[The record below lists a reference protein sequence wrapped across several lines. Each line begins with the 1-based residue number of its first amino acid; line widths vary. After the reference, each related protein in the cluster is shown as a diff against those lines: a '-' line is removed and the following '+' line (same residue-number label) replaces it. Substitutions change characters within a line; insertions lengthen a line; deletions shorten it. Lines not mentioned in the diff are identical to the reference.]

1 MCNSV
6 NLVSGGQ
13 IVSWSAAVCLA
24 NTIMIFICQNFSYYC
39 QILLSKSLF
48 GGNIY
53 STIKYKCSGN
63 NFNLTFIKDNQRRR
77 THLLG
82 SRQKKKLFYF
92 AEVSGFYFFVHYCW
106 LCSLSGSRSN
116 TLLAWRRK
124 CDYLNWFTL
133 CWLYCI
139 SSNNKI
145 TCPAPTHC
153 LTLLWHNN
161 LHMNFQQQN
170 KKTFFIA
177 SSDILMTITTIFSKL
192 CKAK

>member
-1 MCNSV
+1 MEEHFVCNCV

-82 SRQKKKLFYF
+82 SRQKKKLLYLFCRTF
-92 AEVSGFYFFVHYCW
+92 WLLFLCPLLLVMFFI
-106 LCSLSGSRSN
+106 
-116 TLLAWRRK
+116 RK
-124 CDYLNWFTL
+124 QEQY
-133 CWLYCI
+133 
-139 SSNNKI
+139 I
-145 TCPAPTHC
+145 TC
-153 LTLLWHNN
+153 L
-161 LHMNFQQQN
+161 
-170 KKTFFIA
+170 KKK
-177 SSDILMTITTIFSKL
+177 M
-192 CKAK
+192 